1 MASRRHPP
9 ASRGRP
15 YGRRLPPAAAA
26 VVATVAAAATA
37 CLFALTI
44 AAAVVAEAAMTVPVA
59 TVATRTTG
67 AAHGAPPSP
76 PPPPDEAASAAAVAA
91 VLAAGPQPCT
101 TPDCIL
107 GPQLVARLAAL
118 WKVGSSAPDDTDPAV
133 SGGTDRGYLSPAGT
147 AGAAAVAALM
157 RAAGMEAV
165 YRDAAGNVRGVLP
178 ADAAAVAA
186 AVAAGSPSPPRGG
199 AWALLLGSH
208 HDTVPGGGGMDG
220 ALGVLAAVAVVQ
232 AVAADSASWGM
243 GSGLP
248 FDIEVVAM
256 DNEEGNHPYGGLTLT
271 GAAAYAGTLNVT
283 ATAAVPGFAA
293 AHGVALPDDITT
305 ATMAAATAALPPAGT
320 PAGVAARLATAAR
333 SRWDNVLAW
342 MEVHAEQG
350 PSLERARLPLGVVTA
365 IAGQV
370 RLGVTLEGGG
380 GHAGTVPMV
389 PAKGRADALLAAA
402 AAVVAVERVGATC
415 GAPGGD
421 SGGNGRSA
429 NETADEAAAAA
440 AASAAGE
447 WCVATVGR
455 LTVGADGRGGV
466 ANAIPR
472 SVAASVD
479 VRAGTSPTL
488 DRMVT
493 AAGNVAWGGAAAAR
507 GVRVAVATAH
517 AVPPV
522 ALSPWVTGR
531 LAAAVA
537 IVTTPAVGRDGEQ
550 GGCTP
555 PTTAV
560 DGGDAGDPSG
570 GVCATGARDGG
581 DGSTVSFL
589 LPTPAATAAVAGA
602 GAMPAVPRLT
612 SGAGHDSAVLAA
624 VAPAGML
631 FVRSAGGVSH
641 TPAEACADD
650 DVAAAAASVME
661 FVRALAADM
670 AGGRWMGKGGG
681 GG

>member
-1 MASRRHPP
+1 MVSRRRPRPH
-9 ASRGRP
+9 RGRSC
-15 YGRRLPPAAAA
+15 GRLPPAAVA
-26 VVATVAAAATA
+26 VTVAVAVAVSVAASA
-37 CLFALTI
+37 CLFAFATA
-44 AAAVVAEAAMTVPVA
+44 AAAVAAA
-59 TVATRTTG
+59 GTTG
-67 AAHGAPPSP
+67 AVGGGPPSP

-118 WKVGSSAPDDTDPAV
+118 WTVGSSAAGDLDPAV

-165 YRDAAGNVRGVLP
+165 RRDAAGNVRGVLP
-178 ADAAAVAA
+178 ADPAAVAA
-186 AVAAGSPSPPRGG
+186 ATAAGSPSPPGGG
-199 AWALLLGSH
+199 AWTLLLGSH

-220 ALGVLAAVAVVQ
+220 ALGVLVPVAVVQ
-232 AVAADSASWGM
+232 AMAAYSASG
-243 GSGLP
+243 GEGGGLP

-305 ATMAAATAALPPAGT
+305 AAMAATTTTLPPAGT

-333 SRWDNVLAW
+333 SRWDNVVAW
-342 MEVHAEQG
+342 VEVHAEQG
-350 PSLERARLPLGVVTA
+350 PSLERARQPLGVVTA

-421 SGGNGRSA
+421 SGGIAHNAVDRG
-429 NETADEAAAAA
+429 EEAAAAA
-440 AASAAGE
+440 AAAATGE

-472 SVAASVD
+472 SVTATVD

-493 AAGNVAWGGAAAAR
+493 AAGNGAWGGAAAAR

-522 ALSPWVTGR
+522 ALSPWVTNR

-537 IVTTPAVGRDGEQ
+537 TVTTSAVGRDGAQ
-550 GGCTP
+550 GACIS
-555 PTTAV
+555 PTHAA
-560 DGGDAGDPSG
+560 DGGDAGILSG
-570 GVCATGARDGG
+570 GACAAGVHDGSDGG
-581 DGSTVSFL
+581 TVSFPH
-589 LPTPAATAAVAGA
+589 PTPAAAATEAVAGA
-602 GAMPAVPRLT
+602 MAAVPRLT

-631 FVRSAGGVSH
+631 FVRSVGGVSH

-650 DVAAAAASVME
+650 DVAAAAASVMA
-661 FVRALAADM
+661 FVKALAMDM
-670 AGGRWMGKGGG
+670 TGGKLTGSWGSRG
-681 GG
+681 